1 MLNIAVAGVK
11 GKMGSRILSL
21 AEADATVGVAAVF
34 EAASNAAVGSRIQFR
49 GGQLSVGSD
58 VADAL
63 AAADALIDFTS
74 PAASLEHLDEA
85 VAAKKAVVLGTT
97 GFDDAG
103 IRAIK
108 SAAAVIPIVFS
119 PNMSVGVNLLF
130 KVVGEVA
137 RVLKDYDAEIVE
149 IHHNQKKDA
158 PSGTAAKLSEAIT
171 AACAAKNIIYGR
183 EGLVGARPKGEL
195 GVHAVR
201 AGDIVGEHT
210 VYFAGPGERVEIT
223 HRAHSRDCFASGAI
237 AAAKWLAGHKPGL
250 YTMRDVLGI

>member
-1 MLNIAVAGVK
+1 MLNIAIAGVK

-21 AEADATVGVAAVF
+21 AEADAVVGVAAVF
-34 EAASNAAVGSRIQFR
+34 EAASSAVVGSRIQFR
-49 GGQLSVGSD
+49 GGQLSVGGD
-58 VADAL
+58 VAVAL
-63 AAADALIDFTS
+63 AAADVLVDFTS
-74 PAASLEHLDEA
+74 PSASLEHLGKA

-97 GFDDAG
+97 GFDDDG

-108 SAAAVIPIVFS
+108 SAATVIAIVFS

-149 IHHNQKKDA
+149 LHHNQKKDA
-158 PSGTAAKLSEAIT
+158 PSGTAAKLAEAIT
-171 AACAAKNIIYGR
+171 AASAKNIIYGR
-183 EGLVGARPKGEL
+183 EGLTGARPKGEL

-237 AAAKWLAGHKPGL
+237 AAAKWLQGRRPGL